1 MSANNAPPAKQI
13 PKDAQ
18 VIVSILKD
26 MGIVEFEPQAITQL
40 LEFTY
45 SKYIILIPSWSSQFC
60 WFYVQITG
68 YVTSILEDA
77 RVYATHANKK
87 VIDVEDVQLAVN
99 TQLDKNFTT
108 PPPRD
113 VSLFFNC
120 IMCIIFFSLNS
131 ETIFYFCRCY

>member
-45 SKYIILIPSWSSQFC
+45 SKYIILIPF
-60 WFYVQITG
+60 
-68 YVTSILEDA
+68 
-77 RVYATHANKK
+77 
-87 VIDVEDVQLAVN
+87 
-99 TQLDKNFTT
+99 
-108 PPPRD
+108 
-113 VSLFFNC
+113 
-120 IMCIIFFSLNS
+120 
-131 ETIFYFCRCY
+131 